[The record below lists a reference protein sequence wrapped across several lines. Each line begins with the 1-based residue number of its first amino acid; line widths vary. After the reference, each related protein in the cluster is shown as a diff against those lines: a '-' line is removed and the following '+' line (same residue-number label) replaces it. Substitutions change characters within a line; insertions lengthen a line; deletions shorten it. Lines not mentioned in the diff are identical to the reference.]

1 MGNTP
6 TTLNNKD
13 NESFLK
19 ELDTLIA
26 NFISQDQFQYYK
38 NLSDIEECNKI
49 FVVSKDLF
57 KKYLDNEKT
66 TALNKRVKTGSIVF
80 KRDLEIVTDKT
91 KIKKFIEDIAT
102 FYTTIANVIT
112 TISLS
117 MGLNINDIYS
127 KSLKRQSL
135 SKEDRELLTDAKT
148 LKKYQ
153 DHLQKT
159 RMRQDQTLNSLN
171 SAYGLPTT
179 ITPVST
185 SPFFPSPM
193 FSPMTMYPHT
203 VDHSVIRGG
212 AGKVNANLSPS
223 THSIKILSS
232 KIEEVDFCQKRQDMM
247 NYEAIKEL
255 LKLFNNTTMDPKTL
269 EFSDIDS
276 QNDTLKQHA
285 IARLKEAFDK
295 TNSNELLKKMCEGDA
310 KLSSNEMRE
319 IKKNEDLLKLFQEY
333 GKNLG
338 KIALLEKDVQE
349 KLLKII
355 KLIIVFPTFG
365 NSNYRINPELTH
377 GVLDKLVEK
386 TRNIL
391 VKYFIEIEVVYA
403 ICLDIYLLL
412 LEKLKLFE
420 RKTLSNIQEE
430 LHTIQDAGG
439 KYGVKKEKKKN
450 KTKKKKFNSK

>member
-6 TTLNNKD
+6 TILNNKD
-13 NESFLK
+13 NQEFLR

-38 NLSDIEECNKI
+38 NLSDVEECNKM
-49 FVVSKDLF
+49 FVLSQELF

-80 KRDLEIVTDKT
+80 KKDLEVVTDKI

-117 MGLNINDIYS
+117 MGLNITDMYS
-127 KSLKRQSL
+127 KSLKKQSL
-135 SKEDRELLTDAKT
+135 SKEDQELLTDAKT

-159 RMRQDQTLNSLN
+159 RMRQDTTLNSLN
-171 SAYGLPTT
+171 TTYGLPTT
-179 ITPVST
+179 TQS
-185 SPFFPSPM
+185 SPFLPGSM
-193 FSPMTMYPHT
+193 FSPSPVVMYPHS

-212 AGKVNANLSPS
+212 SSKVNASLSPS

-232 KIEEVDFCQKRQDMM
+232 KIEEVDFCQKQNDMM

-255 LKLFNNTTMDPKTL
+255 LKLFNNTTMDSKTL
-269 EFSDIDS
+269 EFNNIDS

-285 IARLKEAFDK
+285 ITRLKEAFDK
-295 TNSNELLKKMCEGDA
+295 TNSNELLKKMCESDT
-310 KLSSNEMRE
+310 KLTSKKMRE
-319 IKKNEDLLKLFQEY
+319 IQKNEDLLKLFQDY

-338 KIALLEKDVQE
+338 KIAVLEKEVQE

-355 KLIIVFPTFG
+355 KLIIIFPTFG

-403 ICLDIYLLL
+403 ICVDIYLLL

-420 RKTLSNIQEE
+420 RKSISKIQEE

-439 KYGVKKEKKKN
+439 IVKRKKN
-450 KTKKKKFNSK
+450 KKKTRKNKKHN

>member
-1 MGNTP
+1 
-6 TTLNNKD
+6 
-13 NESFLK
+13 
-19 ELDTLIA
+19 
-26 NFISQDQFQYYK
+26 
-38 NLSDIEECNKI
+38 
-49 FVVSKDLF
+49 
-57 KKYLDNEKT
+57 
-66 TALNKRVKTGSIVF
+66 
-80 KRDLEIVTDKT
+80 
-91 KIKKFIEDIAT
+91 
-102 FYTTIANVIT
+102 
-112 TISLS
+112 
-117 MGLNINDIYS
+117 MGLNINDMYS

-135 SKEDRELLTDAKT
+135 SKDDRELLTDAKT

-159 RMRQDQTLNSLN
+159 RMRQDNTLNSLN
-171 SAYGLPTT
+171 SAYGLPTNT
-179 ITPVST
+179 HVST
-185 SPFFPSPM
+185 SPFFHSPM
-193 FSPMTMYPHT
+193 FSPMSMYPHT

-212 AGKVNANLSPS
+212 AGKLNANLSPS

-232 KIEEVDFCQKRQDMM
+232 KIEEVDFCQKQQDMM

-269 EFSDIDS
+269 EFNDIDS

-285 IARLKEAFDK
+285 IARIKEAFDK
-295 TNSNELLKKMCEGDA
+295 TNSNELLKKMCESDA
-310 KLSSNEMRE
+310 KLTSKEMRE

-338 KIALLEKDVQE
+338 KISLLEKEVQE

-403 ICLDIYLLL
+403 ICVDIYLLL

-439 KYGVKKEKKKN
+439 KCGVKKDKKKK